1 MSGERAGLLLR
12 LALPVALLTGVLL
25 RAEYLRELIATP
37 FWDNFVLDSEWYDQA
52 AHHLLQGRTL
62 AEGEILFRGPLY
74 PWFLASM
81 YQVFGAGPLAPRLV
95 QGLLGL
101 LLAGVCWRI
110 ARRTHG
116 EDVAAL
122 TAGLA
127 ATFGMFIYFE
137 GEILGTTLCTLL
149 VAAGTL
155 LLLEGDARDSLRR
168 LAGGGLALGLA
179 WTVHPLALVLAP
191 AAVLWVALR
200 GRRFLPTA
208 AVVTG
213 LLLPVG
219 LVTAHNFASTGQ
231 VVPVAAQGGINLYI
245 GNNPHADGKSALAP
259 GFAEPEQVLHE
270 GDYRDNVA
278 VAARTLAERDAGRP
292 LSVAEVDRYWY
303 GQAFRWMRDHPK
315 DALIL
320 FARKLVFFW
329 NGFEISNTRD
339 LIDQARRFT
348 PILSVFLVQY
358 SFLLPFAL
366 FGLLREGVRGR
377 ERRLLAWF
385 LVSWTIGVCAFF
397 VSSRFRVPAVP
408 WLLPFSAAGVIGF
421 LEDVRHARTARR
433 GFGRAVALLVFL
445 FAATNGLLVSRAGIA
460 DVTVQ
465 RDAPFHRFNLAVVFE
480 REGNLDRA
488 ISEYRAAQ
496 ATRLSDPR
504 VHLNLGN
511 LLARTGRGGEAREE
525 YHKVLRIDPTYESA
539 VRHNLA
545 ILASQ
550 EGDWDEAIRQF
561 EGALAADPDSPGAL
575 LGLATAYLS
584 AGRLD
589 ESLVA
594 HRRALADSAGPEGAI
609 RRSLAVTY
617 LEMGLLEDAE
627 REALISLQLDP
638 KDVVAVLTLGKIY
651 TLRAAPEAAALMWE
665 KARTLAPGMP
675 LVERAIEDARGA
687 APP

>member
-1 MSGERAGLLLR
+1 M
-12 LALPVALLTGVLL
+12 
-25 RAEYLRELIATP
+25 
-37 FWDNFVLDSEWYDQA
+37 
-52 AHHLLQGRTL
+52 
-62 AEGEILFRGPLY
+62 
-74 PWFLASM
+74 
-81 YQVFGAGPLAPRLV
+81 
-95 QGLLGL
+95 LLGL

-127 ATFGMFIYFE
+127 ATFGMFIHFE
-137 GEILGTTLCTLL
+137 GEILGTALCTAL

-179 WTVHPLALVLAP
+179 WTAHPLALVLAP
-191 AAVLWVALR
+191 AAVLWVTLR

-219 LVTAHNFASTGQ
+219 LVSAYNLASSGQ
-231 VVPVAAQGGINLYI
+231 AVPIAAQGGINLYI

-259 GFAEPEQVLHE
+259 GFAEPEQVIQE
-270 GDYRDNVA
+270 GAYRDNVA
-278 VAARTLAERDAGRP
+278 VAARTLAERAEGRE
-292 LSVAEVDRYWY
+292 LSLQEVDRYWY
-303 GQAFRWMRDHPK
+303 AQAFRWMRDHPK
-315 DALIL
+315 DAIVL
-320 FARKLVFFW
+320 FARKLAFFW
-329 NGFEISNTRD
+329 NGYEISNTRD
-339 LIDQARRFT
+339 LVDQARRFT

-358 SFLLPFAL
+358 SFVLPFAL
-366 FGLLREGVRGR
+366 FGLLRGGVRSR
-377 ERRLLAWF
+377 ERLLLFLLLA
-385 LVSWTIGVCAFF
+385 SWTIGVCAFF
-397 VSSRFRVPAVP
+397 VCSRFRVPAVP
-408 WLLPFSAAGVIGF
+408 WLLPFCAAGVLGF
-421 LEDVRHARTARR
+421 LEDVRRARTQRR
-433 GFGRAVALLVFL
+433 GFGRAVALLVVL
-445 FAATNGLLVSRAGIA
+445 FVATNGTLVTRAGIA
-460 DVTVQ
+460 DVTLQ

-480 REGNLDRA
+480 RAGNLDRA

-496 ATRLSDPR
+496 STRVADPR

-525 YHKVLRIDPTYESA
+525 YHKVLRIDPSYESA
-539 VRHNLA
+539 VRHNLG

-550 EGDWDEAIRQF
+550 ESDWDEAIRQF
-561 EGALAADPDSPGAL
+561 EAALAADPDSPNAL
-575 LGLATAYLS
+575 IGLATAYLS
-584 AGRLD
+584 DGRLD

-627 REALISLQLDP
+627 REVLISLTLDP
-638 KDVVAVLTLGKIY
+638 KDIVAVLTLGKIY
-651 TLRAAPEAAALMWE
+651 TLRAQPEAAALMWE
-665 KARTLAPGMP
+665 KARSLAPGMP
-675 LVERAIEDARGA
+675 LVERTIEDALGA
-687 APP
+687 APPSP